1 MLSVAQSAAML
12 SVSPARVRALIASG
26 GLPAVK
32 VGRAWCLREEDVLDR
47 LERQPKAGRPS
58 LRGPSDR
65 ATGAAEADAVAT
77 MVEAEGPAADSYG
90 SSAGVGDVPVASDMS
105 DPHELYLA
113 CRECFRFL
121 PDANLIRA
129 AASKEEASFYMAVA
143 DFFLQQK
150 QARLIAEG
158 VY

>member
-47 LERQPKAGRPS
+47 LARQPKAGRPS

-65 ATGAAEADAVAT
+65 TTYAAETGMAAVVSET
-77 MVEAEGPAADSYG
+77 VG
-90 SSAGVGDVPVASDMS
+90 SSTADCGSPAGVGDVPIASDMP